1 MPVPLAPSASKAHL
15 FLPDLAKFD
24 EPTKPRKKTI
34 NDNIKITWKR
44 KGQIKKIRAKRRVQT
59 VRELKKLHEEL
70 LASQEGEDSEP
81 DELEK
86 VGVDLRSPEEKL
98 LAAKGKVRMN

>member
-1 MPVPLAPSASKAHL
+1 M
-15 FLPDLAKFD
+15 
-24 EPTKPRKKTI
+24 
-34 NDNIKITWKR
+34 
-44 KGQIKKIRAKRRVQT
+44 
-59 VRELKKLHEEL
+59 RELKKLHEEL
-70 LASQEGEDSEP
+70 LAAQEGEDSEP